1 MKYSSKVRNPGI
13 YVKLKNLIIIALSVS
28 PLWCPARLGAK
39 PVNTRQAEKAV
50 RGCDSLKRFERI
62 GCKQL

>member
-1 MKYSSKVRNPGI
+1 MERSSQVRNLGHH
-13 YVKLKNLIIIALSVS
+13 VKLRALIILGFLVS
-28 PLWCPARLGAK
+28 LLLCAANLCAK
-39 PVNTRQAEKAV
+39 PVSARQAEKAV